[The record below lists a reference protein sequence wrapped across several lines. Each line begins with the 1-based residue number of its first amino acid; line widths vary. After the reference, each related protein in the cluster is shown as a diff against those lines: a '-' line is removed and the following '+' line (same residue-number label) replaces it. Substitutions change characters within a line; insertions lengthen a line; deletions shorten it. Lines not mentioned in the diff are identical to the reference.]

1 MQLSRL
7 FERIVKM
14 IKLQAHRGVS
24 TEAPENTLEALRTAV
39 EQGYFSAEIDIS
51 VTRDGQFVLL
61 HDKK

>member
-1 MQLSRL
+1 
-7 FERIVKM
+7 M